1 MPPHD
6 TIAAASSRNHRS
18 LLTNGRPAGT
28 LGFMGLACIRVSTV
42 AACLLASPCL
52 FAAAPT
58 AERIKSAAA
67 EYDAGRRAF
76 TDGKFEDA
84 AVHFENAYHDA
95 PNAQTLRNAIRARH
109 QANQLA
115 RAGTLSLLA
124 QDRYADDE
132 QTLQVAK
139 ETIAEAGPKLFK
151 LTIVCDP
158 ECGVAA
164 DGRVLSIEDA
174 KRFSFFLQPGP
185 HSVNVSWPGDRSKPL
200 DIKAKEGQ
208 SLEQTLEAPPL
219 QLKVVNGGTGQIGGE
234 TATVEPPSRKPFG
247 PAVFFV
253 TLGLTGIDTLNNP
266 GPDAVRQGCAC
277 TTDTCLNACQLYQ
290 QGQSEQ
296 TRTNVLIGVTG
307 GLGLIT
313 LVTAA
318 FLTQWSHPQITP
330 TVGLGSLGL
339 MGRF

>member
-1 MPPHD
+1 MGSR
-6 TIAAASSRNHRS
+6 AA
-18 LLTNGRPAGT
+18 G
-28 LGFMGLACIRVSTV
+28 VSAIV
-42 AACLLASPCL
+42 ACLLASSTSL
-52 FAAAPT
+52 AAPPT

-67 EYDAGRRAF
+67 EYNAGRRAF
-76 TDGKFEDA
+76 TDGKYEDA

-124 QDRYADDE
+124 LDRYTDDE
-132 QTLQVAK
+132 QTVQVAK
-139 ETIAEAGPKLFK
+139 ETIAEAAPKLFK

-185 HSVNVSWPGDRSKPL
+185 HAVNVSWPGDRSKPL

-219 QLKVVNGGTGQIGGE
+219 QLKVVNGGTTNQLGGGD
-234 TATVEPPSRKPFG
+234 TGPVEQPSRKPFG
-247 PAVFFV
+247 PAVFGV
-253 TLGLTGIDTLNNP
+253 MLGLTAVAGGILIWSGIDTLNNP
-266 GPDAVRQGCAC
+266 GAANVKSMCVGQGDQCA
-277 TTDTCLNACQLYQ
+277 LYQ
-290 QGQSEQ
+290 QGVSEQ
-296 TRTNVLIGVTG
+296 TRTNVMIGVTG
-307 GLGLIT
+307 GLGLLT
-313 LVTAA
+313 LITAA
-318 FLTQWSHPQITP
+318 FLTQWSPHPHVTA
-330 TVGLGSLGL
+330 TVGLGTLGL